1 MAEPTDHDQLFKAV
15 IREFFPEFLTLFFPD
30 QAARFDLS
38 AVTWL
43 DKEVFADPPDG
54 PRHVLDLV
62 AELSALGEGGETAL
76 ALIHV
81 EIESADSVTGIED
94 RLPAYY
100 FHLRRTHGKRVMPV
114 VLFLKVGLEGV
125 GVRVIDDPPDGEPV
139 LTMRYRYVGLPGLLA
154 DVYLHGESWLG
165 VALSALMGTPR
176 NTRLAIGVEAMRRL
190 GEAPLPDDQKA
201 MLGDC
206 VETYIELPEEELA
219 RFRGIIDANA
229 TGRVRPVNKT
239 RVQIA
244 EEKGMEIGKEIGL
257 EEGLLRGLRAAV
269 GELLEARF
277 APVPPELLERVN
289 VTADPDTLRRWLRT
303 AATAPDLATFRD
315 GVGL

>member
-1 MAEPTDHDQLFKAV
+1 MADPTDHDQLFKAV
-15 IREFFPEFLTLFFPD
+15 IREFFPDFLTLFFPES
-30 QAARFDLS
+30 AARYDLT
-38 AVTWL
+38 AVRWL

-54 PRHVLDLV
+54 PRHVLDMV
-62 AELSALGEGGETAL
+62 AELTARDAVGETAL

-81 EIESADSVTGIED
+81 EIESADSVTGIEG

-125 GVRVIDDPPDGEPV
+125 GVREVHDPPDGEAV
-139 LTMRYRYVGLPGLLA
+139 LTLRYRYVGLPGLPA

-176 NTRLAIGVEAMRRL
+176 NTRLALGVEAMRRL
-190 GEAPLPDDQKA
+190 GDAPLPDQQKA
-201 MLGDC
+201 LLGDC
-206 VETYIELPEEELA
+206 VETYIDLPAVELE
-219 RFRGIIDANA
+219 RFWGIIDANA

-239 RVQIA
+239 RVQMA
-244 EEKGMEIGKEIGL
+244 EERGI

-269 GELLEARF
+269 VELLEARF
-277 APVPPELLERVN
+277 TLVPAELAERVN
-289 VTADPDTLRRWLRT
+289 STTDANALRQLLRT
-303 AATAPDLATFRD
+303 AATAADLTAFRTA
-315 GVGL
+315 VGL